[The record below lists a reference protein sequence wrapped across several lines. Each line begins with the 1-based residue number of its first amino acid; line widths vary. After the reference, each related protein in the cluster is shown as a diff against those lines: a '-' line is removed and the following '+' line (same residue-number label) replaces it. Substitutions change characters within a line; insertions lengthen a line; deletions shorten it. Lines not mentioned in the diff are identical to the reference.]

1 MQDFIYNGKT
11 TLSHLGVIKSQ
22 GVDAANFLHNQLTQ
36 DFLMIQEGESRL
48 AAFCNAK
55 GRIQASFL
63 GIKKNAEEILLICDL
78 SLLPQTL
85 KRLSMFVLRSK
96 VKLTDASQE
105 FSISGCI
112 GKTASDLMHD
122 SPPWRHQVLTS
133 TDMISLY
140 PSLGLARVLCIAPAG
155 VLPIGPS
162 VDLDAWLWADV
173 HSGVAMLD
181 VACFE
186 AFVPQMLNYESVG
199 GVNFKKG
206 CYPGQEVVARS
217 QFRGT
222 LKRRAFIVHGPS
234 PFQSGQEIFSS
245 HDPLQPCGMVVQAAS
260 WRNQF
265 AAIVSLQTQATL
277 QGSLHLGSLQG
288 DALQLQDLPY
298 PLLEDI

>member
-1 MQDFIYNGKT
+1 MQDFIFNGQT
-11 TLSHLGVIKSQ
+11 PLPHLGVIKAQ
-22 GVDAANFLHNQLTQ
+22 GVDAAHFLHNQLTQ
-36 DFLMIQEGESRL
+36 DFLLIQDGEARL

-55 GRIQASFL
+55 GRMQASFL
-63 GIKKNAEEILLICDL
+63 GIKKSAEEILLICDL
-78 SLLPQTL
+78 SLLAQTL
-85 KRLSMFVLRSK
+85 KHLSMFVLRSK

-122 SPPWRHQVLTS
+122 ASHWRHQFLES
-133 TDMISLY
+133 TDLISLY
-140 PSLGLARVLCIAPAG
+140 PSLGYSRVLCIAPFGA
-155 VLPIGPS
+155 LPSGPPID
-162 VDLDAWLWADV
+162 VDAWRWAEV
-173 HSGVAMLD
+173 HSGVVMLD
-181 VACFE
+181 VACLE

-222 LKRRAFIVHGPS
+222 LKRRAFIVHGSS

-245 HDPLQPCGMVVQAAS
+245 QDPLQPCGMVVQAAS

-277 QGSLHLGSLQG
+277 KGALHLGSSQG